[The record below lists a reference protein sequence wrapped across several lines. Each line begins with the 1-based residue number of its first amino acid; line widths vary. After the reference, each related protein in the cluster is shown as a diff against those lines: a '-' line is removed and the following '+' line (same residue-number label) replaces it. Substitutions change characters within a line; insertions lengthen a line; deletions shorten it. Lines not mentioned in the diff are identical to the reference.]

1 MRCTPMVV
9 WTSSIKSESEIFKG
23 VDADTS
29 FTHSN
34 KLVHSSIY
42 LYTKAIHYLLN
53 NINDPNRA

>member
-1 MRCTPMVV
+1 MVV
-9 WTSSIKSESEIFKG
+9 WTSSLKSESEIFKG